1 MVKNKKVKII
11 LSIIVVMS
19 LSAFTV
25 TQSSSFGKSPKGE
38 RSERIKKSPNFKD
51 GKFRNIHYTP
61 TMPEGYTMMGEIYKT
76 FFKKNPRKFPTDTIP
91 SVKTNLLNLP
101 IDSNVIVW
109 FGHSSYFLQ
118 IDGKRFL
125 VDPVFSGHASP
136 FSFAV
141 KAFKGT
147 DRYTAD
153 SMPEIDYLLIT
164 HDHFDHLDYKTVKA
178 LNPKVKQV
186 ICGLGVG
193 EYFES
198 RGYNPNKII
207 EKDWNETYDIAEN
220 FKIHAVTAAHG
231 SGRFLSTDKTL
242 WVSFVLEAPSMRIF
256 LGGDGGYDTHFAEI
270 GKKYGVFDLAILEN
284 GQYADDSNSIHMSPG
299 YVIKAAKDLNA
310 KRLDTFM
317 QVRFVSTSVGRTSD
331 TDYRTRSK
339 RKHTDCNAHDWRIG
353 QFKRHHTGF
362 QTMVE
367 RDKLIIL

>member
-310 KRLDTFM
+310 KRLFPIHSCKFVLYRHPWDEPLIRITALGAKENIPIVTPMIGESVNLNDTT
-317 QVRFVSTSVGRTSD
+317 QV
-331 TDYRTRSK
+331 
-339 RKHTDCNAHDWRIG
+339 
-353 QFKRHHTGF
+353 FKQWWNG
-362 QTMVE
+362 
-367 RDKLIIL
+367 IN